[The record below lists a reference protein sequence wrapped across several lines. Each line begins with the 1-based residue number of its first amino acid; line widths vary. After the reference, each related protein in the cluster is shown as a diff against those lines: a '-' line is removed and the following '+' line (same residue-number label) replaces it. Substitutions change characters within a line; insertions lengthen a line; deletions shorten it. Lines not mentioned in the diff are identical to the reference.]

1 MAQSQCVGCHAGCC
15 RSFAVPVTGA
25 DVLRIERDLNL
36 SFWDFGCR
44 WADPEGKIARK
55 YAPHFFF
62 SDEPKTPF
70 VICLRHE
77 ASATFPDT
85 TKCRFLVETPPT
97 AEKPLGQGSCGIHPS
112 RPSACRAFPTKFN
125 PTGELVVLHDVPAR
139 GRAQDH
145 PAYTLCPRPWRPDE
159 IDPLQAP
166 QDLAVAKYE
175 MDFFH
180 SVAGL
185 WNRVPRAFGLFP
197 DFLRLVYGNR
207 VLREPEAPAATPGRS
222 ILPFPT
228 TQVRP
233 NRKAA

>member
-36 SFWDFGCR
+36 TFWDFGCR

-62 SDEPKTPF
+62 SDEPQTPF

-125 PTGELVVLHDVPAR
+125 VTGDLAVIHDVPPQGRENLPVYSLCAR
-139 GRAQDH
+139 QWK
-145 PAYTLCPRPWRPDE
+145 PEE

-175 MDFFH
+175 MDFFR
-180 SVAGL
+180 SIAAI
-185 WNRVPRAFGLFP
+185 WNRVPRPFAVFP
-197 DFLRLVYGNR
+197 EFLRLVYQNR
-207 VLREPEAPAATPGRS
+207 VMREPDAAPVAAEPAAQ
-222 ILPFPT
+222 ILPFA
-228 TQVRP
+228 
-233 NRKAA
+233 KAARRAA